1 MMHGIAHIC
10 RYNKIAQV
18 GSEERDICENV
29 IHNKNQQPQKL
40 VCQQNIISDNHTHR
54 IVSSYRITRSNK
66 RKHQALFKFFIKD
79 A

>member
-40 VCQQNIISDNHTHR
+40 VCQQNMPQPFCDTDFEGLA
-54 IVSSYRITRSNK
+54 SNAEVYIFN
-66 RKHQALFKFFIKD
+66 QD
-79 A
+79 DSQE